1 MTRPDR
7 KPLRRGAAPGPPPHE
22 AATAQLRFIRAT
34 MERSA
39 RFTAVPGWGGVAMG
53 VTALAAAWLAAS
65 QPTVAGWLRV
75 WAAEAVVGVLLGVAF
90 LAHKV
95 RGEGLD
101 LLAGQARK
109 FMLGLAP
116 AVGVGVLLTLALYA
130 FDTGGLFARAAEAG
144 VYYDADGLGADGTA
158 MLATRR
164 LLPGVWLLCYGV
176 GVASAGMFSVRLVP
190 LMGACFLALGALA
203 LLSPAAWGDAYLA
216 AGFGGLHIVFGLLV
230 ARKYGG

>member
-1 MTRPDR
+1 
-7 KPLRRGAAPGPPPHE
+7 
-22 AATAQLRFIRAT
+22 
-34 MERSA
+34 
-39 RFTAVPGWGGVAMG
+39 
-53 VTALAAAWLAAS
+53 
-65 QPTVAGWLRV
+65 
-75 WAAEAVVGVLLGVAF
+75 
-90 LAHKV
+90 HKV

-130 FDTGGLFARAAEAG
+130 FDTGGLFTSTTYGDG
-144 VYYDADGLGADGTA
+144 VYYDANGLDGT
-158 MLATRR
+158 LATRR
-164 LLPGVWLLCYGV
+164 LLPGVWLLCYGL